1 MAGVTII
8 VVVVVVVVVLLL
20 AGLVELYSHPDRPE
34 TETQKF
40 HRSVDDFFER
50 SPNLSK
56 EDPAAAVLCWVHLSK
71 HHPELVGYM
80 DREFSEDG
88 YPRMSECVQLYNDGT
103 PLEEV
108 VQFSQIRTDEDPV
121 PRERDNTDT
130 QVSKQPRELD
140 RADAEAAS
148 EIDWSTVVSVY
159 DLSTEL
165 QRKERWKEFEGRKVR
180 WTGRVTGVN
189 DDLILFVS
197 MTSESHAYRLDALIH
212 LKDCERSH
220 ALLLNEEDS
229 VTFTGILEYLL
240 DSGTVTLEG
249 GEILDLEATASDAAG
264 HLLSGNI
271 QQEPIPPA

>member
-1 MAGVTII
+1 
-8 VVVVVVVVVLLL
+8 
-20 AGLVELYSHPDRPE
+20 
-34 TETQKF
+34 
-40 HRSVDDFFER
+40 
-50 SPNLSK
+50 
-56 EDPAAAVLCWVHLSK
+56 
-71 HHPELVGYM
+71 
-80 DREFSEDG
+80 
-88 YPRMSECVQLYNDGT
+88 MSECVQLYNDGT